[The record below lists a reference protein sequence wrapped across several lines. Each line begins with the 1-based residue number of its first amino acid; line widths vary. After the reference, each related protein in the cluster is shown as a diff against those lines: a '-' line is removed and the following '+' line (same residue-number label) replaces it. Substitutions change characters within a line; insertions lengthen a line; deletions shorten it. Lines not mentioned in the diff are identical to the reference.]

1 MRTASGF
8 IISTCCIVGLT
19 PPFLLRNLGKG
30 GVDKYTPRGYIESM
44 KQGIKKKA
52 VRRLKI
58 VEGQVRGLQRM
69 VEEEKY
75 CIDIINQSLAIKE
88 ALSSVE
94 DFILENHLSTHVV
107 EQMKS
112 GQEAKA
118 IKEILSVYKVSK
130 RK

>member
-1 MRTASGF
+1 
-8 IISTCCIVGLT
+8 
-19 PPFLLRNLGKG
+19 
-30 GVDKYTPRGYIESM
+30 M
-44 KQGIKKKA
+44 KQDIKKKA

-75 CIDIINQSLAIKE
+75 CIDIINQSLAIRE

-94 DFILENHLSTHVV
+94 DLILENHLSTHVV

-112 GQEAKA
+112 GREAKA
-118 IKEILSVYKVSK
+118 IREILSVYKVSK